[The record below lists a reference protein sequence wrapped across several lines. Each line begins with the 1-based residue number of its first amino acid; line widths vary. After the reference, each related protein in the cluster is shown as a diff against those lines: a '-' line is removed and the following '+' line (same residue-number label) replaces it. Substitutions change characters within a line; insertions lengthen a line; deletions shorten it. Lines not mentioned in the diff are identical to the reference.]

1 MITVEKINNPDYLIE
16 HSKHEYYTESDNQKG
31 YFAGRLMR
39 RHKLEGKEVDE
50 KTFKRY
56 LDFGKKDGFAGV
68 EFDPAPPKDF
78 SILLE
83 RATPKEREELLGIHK
98 EAIQEVIKAIE
109 QNTYYRKTENG
120 KTRYEL
126 AKAVGFAHFTHFTAR
141 PTIDENGNQKIDCQL
156 HDHIVAFPK
165 VLGQDGKY
173 YSHTL
178 LDSKYEKHNKHETL
192 RYFDQTYQYNLAKGL
207 QAKGYAIE
215 RGTKDNFRIKGV
227 SQDLVDEFSNRTK
240 QAENKVGKD
249 ASYQDKKQASL
260 KARNKKVVSDLKD
273 LRPLWQERMEKH
285 GFTTDKMESI
295 KSKQEDFDLS
305 FTDAFKDNDII
316 SAKALKIK
324 ALSEAKFSTKTM
336 EEKLDEYK
344 SVKMEKIGKHYI
356 NPKTKAGKALTKQP
370 SNKKLSFK
378 SKDKPAPSPQAKGH
392 KQSATAGMKQSEM
405 IQVAIDNLKG
415 QYQAKL
421 AEVATKAHSKPNIE
435 HGEMS
440 KIISDYNKS
449 ESELNSQLA
458 QALLNE
464 TRQTQDFDL

>member
-31 YFAGRLMR
+31 YFAGRLMQYQ
-39 RHKLEGKEVDE
+39 KLAGKEVDE
-50 KTFKRY
+50 KTFKRM
-56 LDFGKKDGFAGV
+56 LDYGKKDGFAGV

-83 RATPKEREELLGIHK
+83 RATPEEREELLGIHK
-98 EAIQEVIKAIE
+98 EAIKGVIKAIE
-109 QNTYYRKTENG
+109 ENTYYRKTENG

-141 PTIDENGNQKIDCQL
+141 PTIDENGNQKIDLQL

-165 VLGQDGKY
+165 VLGQDGKF

-178 LDSKYEKHNKHETL
+178 LDTKYEKQNKHETL
-192 RYFDQTYQYNLAKGL
+192 RYFDQTYQYILSKGL
-207 QAKGYAIE
+207 QDRGYAIE
-215 RGTKDNFRIKGV
+215 RGAKDSFRIKGI
-227 SQDLVDEFSNRTK
+227 SNDLVDEFSSRKK
-240 QAENKVGKD
+240 QIINDVGED
-249 ASYQDKKQASL
+249 ASYHDKKQSSL
-260 KARNKKVVSDLKD
+260 KARNKKIVSDLKD
-273 LRPLWQERMEKH
+273 LRPMWQERMEKY
-285 GFTTDKMESI
+285 GFTADKMESI
-295 KSKQEDFDLS
+295 KSKQEDLDLS
-305 FTDAFKDNDII
+305 FDDAFKDNDII
-316 SAKALKIK
+316 SAKAIKIK

-336 EEKLDEYK
+336 QEKFDEYK
-344 SVKMEKIGKHYI
+344 SVKMEKLGKHYI
-356 NPKTKAGKALTKQP
+356 NPKTKAGKALTPKP
-370 SNKKLSFK
+370 NNRKISLK
-378 SKDKPAPSPQAKGH
+378 SKDKPTPSPQNKGH